1 MLEILLVVTIIGI
14 LASVVVLSATDVGR
28 QRTIRA
34 EAERLALAVE
44 LARDEARLRNEVWGL
59 VVDGGSYRFQRYDEA
74 GDRWQDV
81 ERREFGADATEDGIE
96 FSAGPAQTGP
106 AGGES
111 DFPGATPAG
120 VQGRGGDGI
129 ANAVAVSDHG
139 ERPPD
144 VVIYP
149 GGELTPF
156 EVVVTGGDAY
166 AAWVAQSDGIQR
178 TRAAVET
185 EVVDTR
191 DDLDQ
196 WLLDTGLVQ

>member
-44 LARDEARLRNEVWGL
+44 LARDEARLRNEIWGL
-59 VVDGGSYRFQRYDEA
+59 AVDGGSYRFQRYDEA

-81 ERREFGADATEDGIE
+81 ERREFGTDATEDGIE
-96 FSAGPAQTGP
+96 FSTAPAETSPG
-106 AGGES
+106 AGES
-111 DFPGATPAG
+111 EFHATTAG
-120 VQGRGGDGI
+120 LQGRGGAGI
-129 ANAVAVSDHG
+129 ATTAVAVRG